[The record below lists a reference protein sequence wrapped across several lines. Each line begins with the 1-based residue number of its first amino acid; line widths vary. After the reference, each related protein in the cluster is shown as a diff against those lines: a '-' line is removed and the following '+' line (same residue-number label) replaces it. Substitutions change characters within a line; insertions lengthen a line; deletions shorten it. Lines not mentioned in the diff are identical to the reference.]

1 MTRRRYPPAGKAI
14 LITGASRGLGRALAL
29 ALAQKGARL
38 ALTARDEAALE
49 ETAALCRS
57 AGAET
62 FTFAA
67 DLEQP
72 DACARLVEQSV
83 AALGGLDVL
92 IANAGRSM
100 WAHFEDV
107 TDLGLYEELVRVN
120 YLSVVALIHA
130 ALPHLLESNGAIV
143 AVSTSQTWT
152 GMPSHTGYAASKA
165 ALQGFLDSLS
175 MEVGDD
181 VHILSVYPGWIRGT
195 NLRASALGADG
206 QPLHSA
212 RRAHN
217 SLSVTAEACAA
228 ALVRGLERGRHTVFV
243 PRYMRLLQIARP
255 FAFPLLQRILA
266 GAAHSQKST
275 HPHPHP

>member
-14 LITGASRGLGRALAL
+14 LLTGASRGLGRALAV

-38 ALTARDEAALE
+38 ALTARDSAALE

-62 FTFAA
+62 VAFVA
-67 DLEQP
+67 DLEQQ
-72 DACARLVEQSV
+72 DECRRVIEQTS

-107 TDLGLYEELVRVN
+107 TDVGLYEELVRVN
-120 YLSVVALIHA
+120 YLSVVALIHH
-130 ALPHLLESNGAIV
+130 ALPHLLEVNGAIV
-143 AVSTSQTWT
+143 AVSTAQTWT

-175 MEVGDD
+175 MEIGDD
-181 VHILSVYPGWIRGT
+181 IHILNVYPGWIRGT

-206 QPLHSA
+206 KALHGA

-217 SLSVTAEACAA
+217 SLSVTAEDCAG
-228 ALVRGLERGRHTVFV
+228 ALVRGLERGKHMVFV
-243 PRYMRLLQIARP
+243 PRYLRLLQVVRP
-255 FAFPLLQRILA
+255 FAYPLLQRILA
-266 GAAHSQKST
+266 GAAHSQKKG
-275 HPHPHP
+275 